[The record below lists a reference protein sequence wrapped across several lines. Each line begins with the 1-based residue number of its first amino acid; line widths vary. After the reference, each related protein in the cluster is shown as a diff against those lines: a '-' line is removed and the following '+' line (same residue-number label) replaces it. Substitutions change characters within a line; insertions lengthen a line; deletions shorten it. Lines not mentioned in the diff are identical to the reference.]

1 MNKISL
7 KEFYEKAAQ
16 DPALG
21 EKLAALSRELDEKLR
36 ALAAG
41 AGFELEDALPLSDEE
56 AADAAGG
63 NAWRDFETRR
73 LMDSQRP
80 MPKPDCPA

>member
-1 MNKISL
+1 MSGISL

-16 DPALG
+16 DPALD
-21 EKLAALSRELDEKLR
+21 EKLKALSRELAEELR

-41 AGFELEDALPLSDEE
+41 AGYELEETVPLSDEE

-63 NAWRDFETRR
+63 EKWLRHPR
-73 LMDSQRP
+73 LGYL
-80 MPKPDCPA
+80 PAHEVVDPYA

>member
-1 MNKISL
+1 MSGISR
-7 KEFYEKAAQ
+7 KEFYEKAMQ

-21 EKLAALSRELDEKLR
+21 EKLAALSREFDEKLR

-41 AGFELEDALPLSDEE
+41 AGFELEEAQPLSDED

-63 NAWRDFETRR
+63 APSFSWDHR
-73 LMDSQRP
+73 LKSREGDM
-80 MPKPDCPA
+80 KA